1 MFWAVVRLVSAY
13 VALRF
18 NYRDAGLDYRAN
30 EFLHAVEDL
39 RLRLVRT
46 YWARVKEARARER
59 TDLHLEESA
68 TVARDPT
75 GVHAHHSRLP
85 QPAGPTSLCS
95 YRIRRGLQRTERPG
109 DTDPT
114 NPNGPPE
121 AA

>member
-18 NYRDAGLDYRAN
+18 NYRDAGLDYRAA

-46 YWARVKEARARER
+46 YWARVKEARVHER
-59 TDLHLEESA
+59 IDNLLDLNEVSA
-68 TVARDPT
+68 GVDP
-75 GVHAHHSRLP
+75 HHSRIP